1 MTMTKA
7 TSGNVR
13 EELRFLL
20 HPADDRDVPVPG
32 FPTHDALV
40 AWARS
45 RPADELIDAA
55 IEVLR
60 DDDWPQ
66 QYAAMA
72 LLRALGA
79 DVEGVGYEDDFRWRL
94 TRPGGRRAR
103 CIEPA
108 VKERSRPIE
117 PVSAV
122 GVLGEL
128 EQARV
133 AIASAIN
140 RLPERERI
148 VVTLYYYEALST
160 EEIATVLDVSAH
172 RVGELHAK
180 ALRAIRRSISDSV
193 SQLLAHVARQSPAAP
208 DAVGALALIRELAA

>member
-1 MTMTKA
+1 MTMTKT
-7 TSGNVR
+7 TSGTVR
-13 EELRFLL
+13 DELRFLL

-40 AWARS
+40 AWAQS

-66 QYAAMA
+66 QYATMG

-94 TRPGGRRAR
+94 MRPGGRRAR
-103 CIEPA
+103 FIEPA

-117 PVSAV
+117 PMGAV
-122 GVLGEL
+122 TVLGEL

-133 AIASAIN
+133 AVASAIN
-140 RLPERERI
+140 HLPERERI
-148 VVTLYYYEALST
+148 VVTLYYYESLST
-160 EEIATVLDVSAH
+160 DDIATVLGVSAP
-172 RVGELHAK
+172 RVGQLHAK
-180 ALRAIRRSISDSV
+180 ALRAIRRSISNSDA
-193 SQLLAHVARQSPAAP
+193 QLLAQIAEESPE
-208 DAVGALALIRELAA
+208 AVGALALIRELAA